1 MNPKNIILLIAAILF
16 LFGLLSLTNNSNS
29 YRPAQTDGVFESAIE
44 KIESGRAL
52 DDREMQRVDDILRWK
67 NRD

>member
-1 MNPKNIILLIAAILF
+1 MNPKKIILLIAAALF

-44 KIESGRAL
+44 KIESGRTL
-52 DDREMQRVDDILRWK
+52 NKREMQRLDDILRWEDK
-67 NRD
+67 K